1 LFGTTYLTQSVT
13 YHSIRRNEM
22 VRFWSG
28 GDVTNCKILNICGS
42 EKYLSS
48 DLARMDDPFVVV
60 AAVVEGICGL
70 LKPNRHI
77 RLCADQNDSRGKNT
91 VNLI

>member
-1 LFGTTYLTQSVT
+1 
-13 YHSIRRNEM
+13 M

-70 LKPNRHI
+70 LK
-77 RLCADQNDSRGKNT
+77 T
-91 VNLI
+91 